1 MLPHHV
7 ALLAQALRPAL
18 VIADA
23 ALKPGK
29 FEVPGT
35 QPDLADVLKE
45 LNSIDTGLAMAL
57 GEIAPLIEREACPDA
72 DIYEAADSIRA
83 QLRLLIA
90 AYRNAA
96 AFTAGEGMHEAKSRL
111 AGIARDILVAY
122 THFLA
127 EIIGATAQPWSVIG
141 NGAVPLGNNQF
152 ELTLHCKTDMPTN
165 MTELANWIPA
175 GEAYNQA
182 AVSRSLRISVLATAP
197 EPLPCPTP
205 DPAPC
210 PAPPQAARLSVWE
223 ILGIAGILSLLTG
236 CDHGE

>member
-18 VIADA
+18 VVADT
-23 ALKPGK
+23 ALKPGT
-29 FEVPGT
+29 FEIPGT
-35 QPDLADVLKE
+35 QPDLADALRE
-45 LNSIDTGLAMAL
+45 LNLIDTGLATAL
-57 GEIAPLIEREACPDA
+57 GEIAPLIEREVCPDA
-72 DIYEAADSIRA
+72 DIYEAADTIRA
-83 QLRLLIA
+83 QLRLLIT

-96 AFTAGEGMHEAKSRL
+96 ALTANSGMHEAKCRL
-111 AGIARDILVAY
+111 ARIARDILVAY

-127 EIIGATAQPWSVIG
+127 EIIAATAQPWSVIG
-141 NGAVPLGNNQF
+141 NGAVPIGNNRF
-152 ELTLHCKTDMPTN
+152 ELTLHCKTDLPKD

-175 GEAYNQA
+175 GETYNQA
-182 AVSRSLRISVLATAP
+182 AVSRALRISVLATAP
-197 EPLPCPTP
+197 EPR
-205 DPAPC
+205 PC